1 MMAQLA
7 SPMPAGFKVVVGVIV
22 VIVSAQDDDNGQTGR
37 ESRRFSSLF
46 LQVWNKGGLEQIHTL
61 IGSPLAQAKRGERR
75 WGRTRTLVG
84 SATFPDKLMG
94 IRHR

>member
-37 ESRRFSSLF
+37 ELRQFSNLF
-46 LQVWNKGGLEQIHTL
+46 LQVWNKST
-61 IGSPLAQAKRGERR
+61 S
-75 WGRTRTLVG
+75 
-84 SATFPDKLMG
+84 
-94 IRHR
+94 